1 VARHQDSWKRAKT
14 IHLSSDASG
23 FKHLRRYLDKF
34 STQLTDFLILLEP
47 TGGYYALT
55 LLSYL
60 IGEGYTVLQVE
71 NKAVK
76 DYREKIF
83 GSETKTDDT
92 DARLM
97 ARMGFLHEMVGEEFS
112 IQPVRLTNPDDAALR
127 VMVRDLVKLQKEIT
141 RRFNQL
147 QQVVA
152 VTFPELKT
160 FFTTSTARPAVR
172 ALLERFPT
180 PQDLSAASPEDVAD
194 VLRGARAYS
203 HAKRADELLALAQS
217 SAGVKAI
224 GHHLWRQGWII
235 QQLPVLE
242 QARAELIQQLRQA
255 TAAHP
260 YTPIIESLPVKS
272 PIWTATLIAV
282 IGNVERFS
290 NYGEFKAYMGWY
302 PRVAQSGSSVNSSGL
317 AKKAVRLS
325 RNVLGQMTA
334 VLLAPTVRTTPFREF
349 YERLVA
355 RGMKSG
361 TARGHMAGKLAVVIY
376 GMLKTMTAY
385 DEQKHRK
392 ALGLPEPAAESAES
406 SVEAP
411 MELVEAL
418 DDERDLLGEI
428 A

>member
-1 VARHQDSWKRAKT
+1 VARHQDHWKRAKT
-14 IHLSSDASG
+14 LHLGSDAGG

-34 STQLTDFLILLEP
+34 SSKPTDFLVLLEP

-60 IGEGYTVLQVE
+60 ISAGYTVLQVE

-112 IQPVRLTNPDDAALR
+112 IQPVHLTNPDDAAVR

-194 VLRGARAYS
+194 VLRAGRAYTHGDEFS
-203 HAKRADELLALAQS
+203 GALPGLVDSYHPRRAIITRAPGR
-217 SAGVKAI
+217 SATCTPRIAI
-224 GHHLWRQGWII
+224 VGRG
-235 QQLPVLE
+235 
-242 QARAELIQQLRQA
+242 
-255 TAAHP
+255 
-260 YTPIIESLPVKS
+260 
-272 PIWTATLIAV
+272 
-282 IGNVERFS
+282 
-290 NYGEFKAYMGWY
+290 
-302 PRVAQSGSSVNSSGL
+302 
-317 AKKAVRLS
+317 
-325 RNVLGQMTA
+325 
-334 VLLAPTVRTTPFREF
+334 RE
-349 YERLVA
+349 
-355 RGMKSG
+355 
-361 TARGHMAGKLAVVIY
+361 
-376 GMLKTMTAY
+376 
-385 DEQKHRK
+385 
-392 ALGLPEPAAESAES
+392 P
-406 SVEAP
+406 
-411 MELVEAL
+411 
-418 DDERDLLGEI
+418 
-428 A
+428 